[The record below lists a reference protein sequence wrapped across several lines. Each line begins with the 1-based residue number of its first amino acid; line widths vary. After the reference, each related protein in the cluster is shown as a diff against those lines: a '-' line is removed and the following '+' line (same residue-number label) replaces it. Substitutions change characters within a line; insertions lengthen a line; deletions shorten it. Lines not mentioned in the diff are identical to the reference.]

1 MRAAAI
7 TCAGVL
13 IMDDDLL
20 TKYMTPGQKKARIIR
35 RRRAAAGR
43 YMRSRWSEA
52 QKLAESD
59 RIASEIIE
67 FLAKRSEENRAA

>member
-1 MRAAAI
+1 
-7 TCAGVL
+7 
-13 IMDDDLL
+13 MDDDLL

-52 QKLAESD
+52 QHENERIRLEAE
-59 RIASEIIE
+59 IAAFI
-67 FLAKRSEENRAA
+67 AKRSAA